1 MLTTYSSYS
10 KFSNNCQI
18 DAISASVA
26 NVIASLL
33 AGIVVFSSLGHLSYT
48 VQRPISEVAR
58 DDLGLSFIA
67 YPEILATF
75 RYAGFFSFI
84 FFLMIFTLGLDSC
97 FGGLEAIYAALADEF
112 SLVKQY
118 RKISMALI
126 HLILFLGSL
135 PTVTYGG
142 MYLVTFLDTFS
153 TSPALMLIV
162 FFEAI
167 SISWFYG
174 LKRFESNIKEMFKID
189 VSIYF
194 KVCWKYVGPA
204 IIFALFIVSIVL
216 FQQPSINNYKYPFG
230 FIIFGWGIN
239 ISVMLPIPVYV
250 FYKYFQIRRAS

>member
-10 KFSNNCQI
+10 KFTNNCQI
-18 DAISASVA
+18 DAICASVA

-33 AGIVVFSSLGHLSYT
+33 AGVVVFSSLGHLSYT
-48 VQRPISEVAR
+48 VQRPIAEVAR

-112 SLVKQY
+112 AVIKQN
-118 RKISMALI
+118 RKLSMALI
-126 HLILFLGSL
+126 HLTLFLGSL

-167 SISWFYG
+167 AVSWFYG
-174 LKRFESNIKEMFKID
+174 LGRFQANIKEMFNKE
-189 VSIYF
+189 VSAYF
-194 KVCWKYVGPA
+194 KICWKLVGPG
-204 IIFALFIVSIVL
+204 IIFGLFIVSIVL
-216 FQQPSINNYKYPFG
+216 FQQPVINGYKYPIG
-230 FIIFGWGIN
+230 FLIFGWAIN
-239 ISVMLPIPVYV
+239 ISVMLPIPVYAV
-250 FYKYFQIRRAS
+250 YQFFRAPK